1 MTLETRTTDAS
12 AKSVQGFARAGSIRA
27 LGSLRGP
34 APRLQAAPHPTP
46 KVTARACDPSSH
58 PPGRGWGLWGL

>member
-27 LGSLRGP
+27 LGAHKAEDKGP
-34 APRLQAAPHPTP
+34 EKALSALSEKAIWLIQENSA
-46 KVTARACDPSSH
+46 
-58 PPGRGWGLWGL
+58 